1 MTVTA
6 LNKVD
11 AQAAADRHEQQ
22 LADAYQQVLAAAGRT
37 AAHRFRQTAPITAA
51 ATPKDPKQPN
61 WTPPNIDELVN
72 LEQIAA
78 QTAKKTAPIHRKA
91 LGSVGDAYAAAGIS
105 FDVTNPLAL
114 TLLGQIG
121 GRSGDVAKSVRDDLA
136 KIIGDAYTQGLS
148 VNKTAEQIVTLSDQ
162 FSQAQSKM
170 LARTDLNGIANGGS
184 HLAAKEVFGDGG
196 GYKTWLTAAD
206 DLVRPTHADAD
217 GQTVPIDE
225 QFDVG
230 GESADYPGDPQLSDA
245 EACNCRCTLTY
256 SETVGDGSSAAD
268 ISAAGGPDVSN
279 LAMVA
284 VYPHPSE
291 AEAIALPDGHPPEK
305 MHVTLVFLGAADTF
319 NHDDVRAALAQV
331 ANASEPLSGSVGG
344 VGRFATGPDGAP
356 LIALPY
362 VKGLS
367 ALRESVASALS
378 DRGIESPSEHG
389 WTPHLT
395 LDYTQDDAMPP
406 TDCLGAPLSFSTLS
420 LAIADQRQDF
430 PLAATS
436 VSAAGGIS
444 ITSEGGDMGEA
455 QITIPLTLSVGSATT
470 NQTGNRSSGGI
481 VLAPS
486 IEPSVDPFA
495 APPPD
500 DDADDIAVATSHAY
514 LDDGNGSCMEC
525 GMGPDAQIHDTLVAA
540 GEVPTFEQYGSAMKA
555 QGYTPWQTTLCVEGV
570 PTVDNGTKRM
580 LALGGGTWKNPPI
593 PIGIIYDSPHA
604 RLVSE
609 APICARADYVWRDG
623 NEIKGMGVFT
633 LDDVGQKAATYVG
646 GDFITGMSID
656 PVDVE
661 FEPMMYA
668 NGAAVSL
675 PDAVDLPSP
684 TDPLEDYDVINVFK
698 TYTIAG
704 ATICP
709 VQALTDATISLLA
722 GGDGRLSN
730 ETRWDLGDA
739 LTASAVEA
747 EPPLCPPAAW
757 FDDPQLDRP
766 TLVTV
771 TDDGRVFG
779 HVAPWRGCHTGY
791 AGRCVPPPRSRT
803 GYAHFH
809 VGRVE
814 TAEGALLPIGKL
826 TLASGHASIND
837 TSAAARRHYDNS
849 AAVAAFVRAGEDAH
863 GIWIA
868 GALRPG
874 VSPSEIQDLLANPL
888 SGDWRNGEMV
898 AAHAVPVP
906 GFPILQASAIGED
919 GGEETAL
926 ILTST
931 IGLLDDDP
939 GPVDFAVRS
948 RVLAARARG
957 GVAALAELARS

>member
-11 AQAAADRHEQQ
+11 AQAAADRHETP
-22 LADAYQQVLAAAGRT
+22 LADAYQQVLANAGRT

-51 ATPKDPKQPN
+51 APPPKDPKQPN
-61 WTPPNIDELVN
+61 WTPPNIDELIN

-162 FSQAQSKM
+162 FSQAQSRM

-184 HLAAKEVFGDGG
+184 HLAAKEVFGDTG

-268 ISAAGGPDVSN
+268 
-279 LAMVA
+279 L
-284 VYPHPSE
+284 
-291 AEAIALPDGHPPEK
+291 
-305 MHVTLVFLGAADTF
+305 
-319 NHDDVRAALAQV
+319 
-331 ANASEPLSGSVGG
+331 
-344 VGRFATGPDGAP
+344 
-356 LIALPY
+356 
-362 VKGLS
+362 
-367 ALRESVASALS
+367 
-378 DRGIESPSEHG
+378 
-389 WTPHLT
+389 
-395 LDYTQDDAMPP
+395 
-406 TDCLGAPLSFSTLS
+406 
-420 LAIADQRQDF
+420 
-430 PLAATS
+430 
-436 VSAAGGIS
+436 SAAGGIS
-444 ITSEGGDMGEA
+444 IPSEGGDMGEA

-470 NQTGNRSSGGI
+470 NQASVRVNDQPVITPEQIAEALPNWP
-481 VLAPS
+481 LAIS
-486 IEPSVDPFA
+486 
-495 APPPD
+495 PD

-525 GMGPDAQIHDTLVAA
+525 GMGQDAQIHDTLVAA

-604 RLVSE
+604 GLVSE

-757 FDDPQLDRP
+757 FDDPQLDRT